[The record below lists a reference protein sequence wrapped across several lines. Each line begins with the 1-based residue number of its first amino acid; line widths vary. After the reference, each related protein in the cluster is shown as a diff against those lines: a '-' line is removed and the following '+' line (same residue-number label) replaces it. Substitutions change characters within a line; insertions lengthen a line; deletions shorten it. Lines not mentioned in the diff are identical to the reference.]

1 MDASP
6 MFPKFHHPV
15 NNMMN
20 FEYTGPAKYY
30 QRTARPV
37 KYFVVDFG
45 IARRYQ
51 SLDIPPLEDL
61 ILGGNKT
68 LPEHR
73 LKIDPC
79 DPFATDIYYLG
90 SLFETTCIKVR
101 SPFMNIRCIL
111 TSCYSHIYPDNLISC
126 HLSLRT

>member
-1 MDASP
+1 MDASH

-15 NNMMN
+15 NNMKN
-20 FEYTGPAKYY
+20 FEYTGFAKYY
-30 QRTARPV
+30 QRTERPV

-45 IARRYQ
+45 IARRYEP
-51 SLDIPPLEDL
+51 SDTPPLEDL
-61 ILGGNKT
+61 ILGGNKD

-90 SLFETTCIKVR
+90 SLLETTCIEVR
-101 SPFMNIRCIL
+101 LPSMIILSRCL
-111 TSCYSHIYPDNLISC
+111 SHYSLIFLDNLTFC